1 MDMHSRRENT
11 PSGPGSNFLQ
21 LSGYYKTIVDN
32 IGIVNGIE
40 CSNRRRIL
48 REDMFG
54 NLIAALKDSGRLF
67 PVVVIVSRE
76 TADGMMDED
85 WLGQFRV
92 SDFTRTVWRYSHVFT
107 AHESVGKKFLKLAGI
122 DIRQIDD
129 IPSFIFSGRA
139 EMWTTMVRRMYQL

>member
-1 MDMHSRRENT
+1 M
-11 PSGPGSNFLQ
+11 
-21 LSGYYKTIVDN
+21 
-32 IGIVNGIE
+32 
-40 CSNRRRIL
+40 
-48 REDMFG
+48 
-54 NLIAALKDSGRLF
+54 
-67 PVVVIVSRE
+67 IVSRE

-129 IPSFIFSGRA
+129 IPSFIFSGRGRCGRL
-139 EMWTTMVRRMYQL
+139 WSGGCYQL

>member
-1 MDMHSRRENT
+1 
-11 PSGPGSNFLQ
+11 
-21 LSGYYKTIVDN
+21 
-32 IGIVNGIE
+32 
-40 CSNRRRIL
+40 
-48 REDMFG
+48 MFG

-107 AHESVGKKFLKLAGI
+107 A
-122 DIRQIDD
+122 Q
-129 IPSFIFSGRA
+129 
-139 EMWTTMVRRMYQL
+139 

>member
-1 MDMHSRRENT
+1 ME
-11 PSGPGSNFLQ
+11 SNVLTEDVFC
-21 LSGYYKTIVDN
+21 
-32 IGIVNGIE
+32 E
-40 CSNRRRIL
+40 RI
-48 REDMFG
+48 MFG

-129 IPSFIFSGRA
+129 IPSFIFSGRV
-139 EMWTTMVRRMYQL
+139 EMWTTMVRRMLPTVALAVTLRQEAMPVPMILCVADRRSIIRSLQI